1 MDNKSMIL
9 WSNYQDPRAVHYIER
24 WIKRSKDKLKVSCL
38 TVIYEY
44 NQYMGGI
51 DLLYHMKVSYGV
63 DQRNKLRFYM
73 QVLFDFLDI
82 DGLNSQVV
90 YDKIQSPV
98 AMSSVDLR
106 FSLACSM
113 IRNFCNQKRAVP
125 T

>member
-1 MDNKSMIL
+1 MIL

-51 DLLYHMKVSYGV
+51 DLLYHMKV
-63 DQRNKLRFYM
+63 
-73 QVLFDFLDI
+73 LFDFLDI

>member
-1 MDNKSMIL
+1 
-9 WSNYQDPRAVHYIER
+9 
-24 WIKRSKDKLKVSCL
+24 
-38 TVIYEY
+38 
-44 NQYMGGI
+44 MGGV
-51 DLLYHMKVSYGV
+51 DLLNHMKVSYEVG
-63 DQRNKLRFYM
+63 QRNKFRFYM

-106 FSLACSM
+106 FILACSM